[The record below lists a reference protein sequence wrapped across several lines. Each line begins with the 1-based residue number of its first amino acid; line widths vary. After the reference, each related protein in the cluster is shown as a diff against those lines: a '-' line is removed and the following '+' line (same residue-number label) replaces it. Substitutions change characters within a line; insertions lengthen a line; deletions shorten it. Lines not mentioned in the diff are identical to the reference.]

1 MEGQRQPRPFDENG
15 VTSRHPAFSPEGRWV
30 ADVSNSSGRNEVYV
44 RAYPNGHTDSISTDG
59 GEEPVWARSGRELF
73 YRRGNTMMAVDIIA
87 TPDRLSAGVP
97 KQLFSGS
104 YAAGGTRAGYDVSA
118 DGKKFVLVKSSGA
131 AVNASRFTVVLN
143 WLDDLEA
150 RTASGR

>member
-1 MEGQRQPRPFDENG
+1 M
-15 VTSRHPAFSPEGRWV
+15 
-30 ADVSNSSGRNEVYV
+30 
-44 RAYPNGHTDSISTDG
+44 
-59 GEEPVWARSGRELF
+59 WARSGRELF

-87 TPDRLSAGVP
+87 TPHRLSAAVP

-118 DGKKFVLVKSSGA
+118 DGQKFVLVKSSGA

-143 WLDDLEA
+143 WLDDLGA